1 MKISEKEVLRYLGFR
16 QHMPDE
22 NTLRFICAVES
33 ALQTEIRPK
42 SIYGEFPLAFLSNR
56 EVEIGDKV
64 FESEKLRRHLN
75 GCERILVFAATLG
88 AGADSLLRRYS
99 ATDRAKAAVAQAVLA
114 VATESY
120 CDEVCAE
127 IAKND
132 NNNGGYLRPR
142 FSPGYGDMALTA
154 QRDLFALLEITK
166 RTGIV
171 LTESYLMLPTKSVT
185 AFIGLTRDAQR
196 CDKRG
201 CALCDNTD
209 CAYRKEEENGI
220 S

>member
-56 EVEIGDKV
+56 EVKIGDKV

-114 VATESY
+114 AATESY

-127 IAKND
+127 IAKKESK
-132 NNNGGYLRPR
+132 NGWYLRPR

-171 LTESYLMLPTKSVT
+171 LTESCLMLPTKSVT

>member
-56 EVEIGDKV
+56 EVKIGDKV

-99 ATDRAKAAVAQAVLA
+99 ATDRAKAAVAQAALA
-114 VATESY
+114 AATESY

-127 IAKND
+127 IAKKENK
-132 NNNGGYLRPR
+132 NGWYLRPR

-201 CALCDNTD
+201 CARCDNTD

>member
-1 MKISEKEVLRYLGFR
+1 MEISEKEVLRYLGFR
-16 QHMPDE
+16 QHTPDE

-56 EVEIGDKV
+56 EVKIGDKV

-88 AGADSLLRRYS
+88 ARADSLLRRYS

-114 VATESY
+114 AATESY

-127 IAKND
+127 IAKKENK
-132 NNNGGYLRPR
+132 NGWYLRPR

-171 LTESYLMLPTKSVT
+171 LTQSCLMLPTKSVT

-201 CALCDNTD
+201 CARCDNTD

>member
-1 MKISEKEVLRYLGFR
+1 MEISEKEVLRYLGFR
-16 QHMPDE
+16 QHTPDE

-56 EVEIGDKV
+56 EVKIGDKV

-88 AGADSLLRRYS
+88 AGADSLLRRYA
-99 ATDRAKAAVAQAVLA
+99 ATDSAKTAVAQAVLA
-114 VATESY
+114 AATESY

-127 IAKND
+127 IAAKENKN
-132 NNNGGYLRPR
+132 GWYLRPR

-154 QRDLFALLEITK
+154 QRDLFSLLEITK
-166 RTGIV
+166 RIGIV
-171 LTESYLMLPTKSVT
+171 LTESCLMLPTKSVT
-185 AFIGLTRDAQR
+185 AFIGLTREAEL

>member
-16 QHMPDE
+16 QNAPDE
-22 NTLRFICAVES
+22 ATLHLIDEVETVM
-33 ALQTEIRPK
+33 QTEIQPK
-42 SIYGEFPLAFLSNR
+42 SIYGEFPLVFLSKR
-56 EVEIGDKV
+56 EVKIGDKV
-64 FESEKLRRHLN
+64 FDSEKLCRHLRT
-75 GCERILVFAATLG
+75 CERVLVFAATLG
-88 AGADSLLRRYS
+88 AGADRLLRRYS
-99 ATDRAKAAVAQAVLA
+99 ATDSAKAAVAQAVLA
-114 VATESY
+114 AATESY

-127 IAKND
+127 IAAKENKN
-132 NNNGGYLRPR
+132 GWYLRPR

-154 QRDLFALLEITK
+154 QKDLFSLLEITK
-166 RTGIV
+166 RIGLV
-171 LTESYLMLPTKSVT
+171 LTESCLMLPTKSVT
-185 AFIGLTRDAQR
+185 AFIGLTREAEL

>member
-56 EVEIGDKV
+56 DVKIGDKV
-64 FESEKLRRHLN
+64 FESEQLRRHLN

-114 VATESY
+114 AATESY

-127 IAKND
+127 IAKKENK
-132 NNNGGYLRPR
+132 NGWYLRPR
-142 FSPGYGDMALTA
+142 FSPGYGDLALTA

-171 LTESYLMLPTKSVT
+171 LTESCLMLPTKSVT

>member
-16 QHMPDE
+16 QHTPDE

-33 ALQTEIRPK
+33 ELQTEIRPK

-56 EVEIGDKV
+56 EVKIGDKV

-114 VATESY
+114 AATESY

-127 IAKND
+127 IAKKENK
-132 NNNGGYLRPR
+132 NGWYLRPR
-142 FSPGYGDMALTA
+142 FSPGYGDLALTA

-171 LTESYLMLPTKSVT
+171 LTESCLMLPTKSVT

>member
-1 MKISEKEVLRYLGFR
+1 MEISEKEVLRYLGFR
-16 QHMPDE
+16 QHTPDE

-42 SIYGEFPLAFLSNR
+42 SIYGEFPLAFLSKR
-56 EVEIGDKV
+56 EVKIGDKV

-99 ATDRAKAAVAQAVLA
+99 ATDRAKAAVAQAALA
-114 VATESY
+114 AATESY

-127 IAKND
+127 IAKKENK
-132 NNNGGYLRPR
+132 NGWYLRPR

-154 QRDLFALLEITK
+154 QRDLFSLLEITK

-171 LTESYLMLPTKSVT
+171 LTQSCLMLPTKSVT

-201 CALCDNTD
+201 CARCDNTD

>member
-56 EVEIGDKV
+56 EVKIGDKV

-114 VATESY
+114 AATESY

-127 IAKND
+127 IAKKENK
-132 NNNGGYLRPR
+132 NGWYLRPR
-142 FSPGYGDMALTA
+142 FSPGYGDLALTA

-171 LTESYLMLPTKSVT
+171 LTESCLMLPTKSVT

>member
-56 EVEIGDKV
+56 EVKIGDKV

-114 VATESY
+114 AATESY

-127 IAKND
+127 IAKKENK
-132 NNNGGYLRPR
+132 NGWYLRPR

>member
-16 QHMPDE
+16 QHTPDE

-56 EVEIGDKV
+56 EVQIGDKV

-114 VATESY
+114 AATESY

-127 IAKND
+127 IAAKENKN
-132 NNNGGYLRPR
+132 GWYLRPR

-171 LTESYLMLPTKSVT
+171 LTESCLMLPTKSVT

>member
-88 AGADSLLRRYS
+88 ARADSLLRRYS

-114 VATESY
+114 AATESY

-127 IAKND
+127 IAKKENK
-132 NNNGGYLRPR
+132 NGWYLRPR

-171 LTESYLMLPTKSVT
+171 LTESCLMLPTKSVT

>member
-1 MKISEKEVLRYLGFR
+1 MEISEKEVLRYLGFR
-16 QHMPDE
+16 QHTPDE

-56 EVEIGDKV
+56 EVKIGDKV

-99 ATDRAKAAVAQAVLA
+99 AIDRAKAAVAQAVLA
-114 VATESY
+114 AATESY

-127 IAKND
+127 IAAKENKN
-132 NNNGGYLRPR
+132 GWYLRPR

-171 LTESYLMLPTKSVT
+171 LTQSCLMLPTKSVT

>member
-1 MKISEKEVLRYLGFR
+1 MEISEKEVLRYLGFR
-16 QHMPDE
+16 QHTPDE

-42 SIYGEFPLAFLSNR
+42 SIYGEFPLTFLSNR
-56 EVEIGDKV
+56 EVKIGDKV

-114 VATESY
+114 AATESY

-127 IAKND
+127 IAKKENK
-132 NNNGGYLRPR
+132 NGWYLRPR

-171 LTESYLMLPTKSVT
+171 LTESCLMLPTKSVT

>member
-114 VATESY
+114 AATESY

-127 IAKND
+127 IAKKENK
-132 NNNGGYLRPR
+132 NGWYLRPR

-171 LTESYLMLPTKSVT
+171 LTESCLMLPTKSVT

>member
-1 MKISEKEVLRYLGFR
+1 MEISEKEVLRYLGFR
-16 QHMPDE
+16 QNKPDE
-22 NTLRFICAVES
+22 TTLRLIDEIKTAI
-33 ALQTEIRPK
+33 QTEIQPK
-42 SIYGEFPLAFLSNR
+42 SIYGEFPLAFLSQR
-56 EVEIGDKV
+56 EVQIGDKV
-64 FESEKLRRHLN
+64 FESETLCRHLRT
-75 GCERILVFAATLG
+75 CARVLVFAATLG
-88 AGADSLLRRYS
+88 AGADRLLRRYA

-114 VATESY
+114 AATESY
-120 CDEVCAE
+120 CDAVCAE
-127 IAKND
+127 IAAKEKE
-132 NNNGGYLRPR
+132 NGWYLRPR

-154 QRDLFALLEITK
+154 QKDLFSLLEITK

-171 LTESYLMLPTKSVT
+171 LTESCLMLPTKSVT
-185 AFIGLTRDAQR
+185 AFIGLTREAEL